1 MAGAEC
7 GRRNYDHLY
16 FEAKMYRTLP
26 NDPTTEHV
34 VADEFQTHRAGTSS
48 GPTLRVFWLQVSKLL
63 ESIYF
68 VIGRCSRAI
77 REVAGTR
84 LLPQYCD

>member
-7 GRRNYDHLY
+7 GRRNYYHLY
-16 FEAKMYRTLP
+16 FEAEMYRTLP

-34 VADEFQTHRAGTSS
+34 IANEFQTHRAYNLFWA
-48 GPTLRVFWLQVSKLL
+48 LRFCLQGSKLL